1 MTQHDEKN
9 FATEILVNRI
19 RDEIIPLFDRLITGE
34 QVYFANPYIA
44 QNEDWQRGMPRHCSS
59 GVDDHER
66 CWQEVGEYRLQASAE
81 NQCFPMDCKE
91 CPVYRGACPTVVEEL
106 GEAFNNMVYLLHR
119 KEETVQNA
127 MNFTRD
133 LAVSLESM
141 DLENHLIREK
151 IHTDTLTGL
160 HNRRYMDDCLVREV
174 ERCQNRRHM
183 LSVLM
188 IDIDYFK
195 SYNDLYG
202 HLEGDRML
210 SRIGKLLK
218 ASIRDYEQAFRFGG
232 EEFVILL
239 PDTGTEEATM
249 VAERIRMRFET
260 LVFNVPAHSG
270 NPEGRESRTLS
281 VGVASYQDG
290 LGAVELIELADQALY
305 RAKNDGRNRV
315 MVYEPIPV
323 G

>member
-1 MTQHDEKN
+1 MTQQDPRG
-9 FATEILVNRI
+9 FATEVLVNRI
-19 RDEIIPLFDRLITGE
+19 RDEIIPLFDRLIEGE
-34 QVYFANPYIA
+34 QVHFENPHLA
-44 QNEDWQRGMPRHCSS
+44 RDEDWQKGMPDHCSGSAS
-59 GVDDHER
+59 GHER
-66 CWQEVGEYRLQASAE
+66 CWQEVGEYRRQSSTE
-81 NQCFPMDCKE
+81 NQCFPLDCKE

-119 KEETVQNA
+119 KDETVQNA

-133 LAVSLESM
+133 LAMSLESL

-151 IHTDTLTGL
+151 MHTDTLTGL
-160 HNRRYMDDCLVREV
+160 HNRRYMDDCLIREV

-218 ASIRDYEQAFRFGG
+218 ASIRDYDQAFRYGG
-232 EEFVILL
+232 EEFVVLL
-239 PDTGTEEATM
+239 PDTSLEEATT
-249 VAERIRMRFET
+249 VAERIRKRFET

-281 VGVASYQDG
+281 VGIAGFQEG
-290 LGAVELIELADQALY
+290 LGAMELIELADQALY
-305 RAKNDGRNRV
+305 RAKHDGRNRIV
-315 MVYEPIPV
+315 VNEPELV